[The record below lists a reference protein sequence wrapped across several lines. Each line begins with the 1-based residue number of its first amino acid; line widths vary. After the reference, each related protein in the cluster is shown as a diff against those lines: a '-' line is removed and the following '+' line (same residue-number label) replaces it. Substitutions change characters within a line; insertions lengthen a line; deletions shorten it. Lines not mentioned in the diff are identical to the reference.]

1 MKFTTALFFF
11 LVIYGNMN
19 AQQFEKNF
27 LGDDYMFYQ
36 NAYFTINQE
45 NEIGFKYC
53 FYETLEACQHSFGS
67 NVLYA
72 CDIERVKTSKDSLV
86 NKIFVV
92 ENIVNKRGEK
102 LTGEATYE
110 DPIFILKDTTSKRVI
125 YFKFN
130 KTTESYF
137 PFLTTKTTYNP
148 TILCEQNMREVDEF
162 TNEININTPYP
173 GLSESTSVILY
184 KSIKT
189 GKTVYYLALQTNGS
203 TLNVSKQG
211 VTVLFEDGTKF
222 SKPTAELDVDAADD
236 GYAYSAFIPI
246 TLSEVQIFTKKRIKK
261 FRLYIYDGE
270 ITPQSAEK
278 FTIWSK
284 CVMESK

>member
-1 MKFTTALFFF
+1 MKIITYLIFTLF
-11 LVIYGNMN
+11 ICENIN
-19 AQQFEKNF
+19 AQQFQKNF
-27 LGDDYMFYQ
+27 LGEDYIFYQ
-36 NAYFTINQE
+36 NAYFKVDVE
-45 NEIGFKYC
+45 NEYGFNYC
-53 FYETLEACQHSFGS
+53 FYETLENCQQSYDS
-67 NVLYA
+67 RVLYPSTLS
-72 CDIERVKTSKDSLV
+72 RYKTTKDSLL
-86 NKIFVV
+86 NKIFLV
-92 ENIVNKRGEK
+92 ERIINKNGEK
-102 LTGEATYE
+102 LTGEMTC
-110 DPIFILKDTTSKRVI
+110 DNPIFILKDTLSKQLI
-125 YFKFN
+125 YFKYD
-130 KTTESYF
+130 KMVDSDF
-137 PFLTTKTTYNP
+137 PFLTTKTKYNA
-148 TILCEQNMREVDEF
+148 TILCNQIMREVDEF

-173 GLSESTSVILY
+173 GLGESSSVILY

-270 ITPQSAEK
+270 ITPQTAEK
-278 FTIWSK
+278 FTIWSQ
-284 CVMESK
+284 CVMENK